1 MNENESNLKQTGTV
15 KLDFSDRAIENFN
28 PTEDSFLYRD
38 SNDNLKKRKQIH
50 IPFDV
55 PKRSPLKGIQLGVYS
70 ATKTKVFIL
79 NYWHNNKSNR
89 LTIGFYIPKIFG
101 VKQASEKLFKLYSEH
116 TENSIWIKDPKV
128 SKRLIAK
135 NQLELSKKKTIC
147 EVIEQYALANFP
159 KIQRGGHLQADMAR
173 KSAVMLFGYNKRFK
187 LIKFTT
193 NTNSGK
199 TEVIFKHKFKG
210 RGKTRINTNP
220 ENFIELF
227 KKFPSGQNIVPGGVI
242 EFSIYDSPLGKTLLE
257 TLTKGDIQRLISK
270 HTYGTQKQL
279 INCINNI
286 WYFAVNSGLLGDNP
300 PLNPTKDYKINKEK
314 IKDFPAVKHNKVI
327 FSKEITKVIWQTLI
341 NCRDQFPFR
350 AECLMFMLV
359 TGTRQSETLRIK
371 KGDIDLNKN
380 IITLQKAKSGKTE
393 VVMITPAV
401 IKVLNYLKELEKK
414 EGYQWSKFT
423 PWLFSTTQFRVA
435 DFDYYR
441 DTEKGKSYIQSEST
455 QLGNPRDCWEF
466 VRNQIRKQYPDFNG
480 APKNFRKN
488 YSAAA
493 VKTLKNSTEAI
504 KLTRHQLTST
514 LEKHYLGNN
523 MEEIADNANLV
534 SNTWFDYANN
544 Q

>member
-1 MNENESNLKQTGTV
+1 
-15 KLDFSDRAIENFN
+15 
-28 PTEDSFLYRD
+28 
-38 SNDNLKKRKQIH
+38 
-50 IPFDV
+50 
-55 PKRSPLKGIQLGVYS
+55 
-70 ATKTKVFIL
+70 
-79 NYWHNNKSNR
+79 
-89 LTIGFYIPKIFG
+89 
-101 VKQASEKLFKLYSEH
+101 
-116 TENSIWIKDPKV
+116 
-128 SKRLIAK
+128 
-135 NQLELSKKKTIC
+135 
-147 EVIEQYALANFP
+147 
-159 KIQRGGHLQADMAR
+159 MAR

-193 NTNSGK
+193 NTNSGR

-220 ENFIELF
+220 GNFIELF

-371 KGDIDLNKN
+371 KSDVDLNKN

-393 VVMITPAV
+393 IVMITPAV

>member
-1 MNENESNLKQTGTV
+1 MNENESNLKKTGTV
-15 KLDFSDRAIENFN
+15 KLEFSDRAIENFN
-28 PTEDSFLYRD
+28 PTEDIFLYRD
-38 SNDNLKKRKQIH
+38 SNNNLKKRKQIH

-101 VKQASEKLFKLYSEH
+101 VKQASERLFKLYSEH
-116 TENSIWIKDPKV
+116 TENSIWTKDPKV

-187 LIKFTT
+187 LIKFTS

-371 KGDIDLNKN
+371 KSDVDLNKN

-493 VKTLKNSTEAI
+493 VKILKNSSEAI

-523 MEEIADNANLV
+523 MEEIAGNANLV

>member
-1 MNENESNLKQTGTV
+1 MNDNISDLKKTGTV
-15 KLDFSDRAIENFN
+15 KLDFSDKAIENFN
-28 PTEDSFLYRD
+28 PNEDSFLYKD
-38 SNDNLKKRKQIH
+38 INNNSKERKQIH
-50 IPFDV
+50 IPFNV
-55 PKRSPLKGIQLGVYS
+55 PKRSPLKGLQLGIYK

-89 LTIGFYIPKIFG
+89 LTIGFYVPKIFG
-101 VKQASEKLFKLYSEH
+101 VKQASEKLFRLYNEH
-116 TENSIWIKDPKV
+116 TENTIWVKDPKI
-128 SKRLIAK
+128 SKRLVTK

-173 KSAVMLFGYNKRFK
+173 KSAAMLFGYNKRFK

-193 NTNSGK
+193 NTNSAK

-210 RGKTRINTNP
+210 RGQAKLNVHP
-220 ENFIELF
+220 ESFMELF
-227 KKFPSGQNIVPGGVI
+227 KKFPPGQNIIPGEII
-242 EFSIYDSPLGKTLLE
+242 ECSIYDSPIGKTLLE

-286 WYFAVNSGLLGDNP
+286 WYFAINSGLLGDNP
-300 PLNPTKDYKINKEK
+300 PVNPTKDYKINKEK

-327 FSKEITKVIWQTLI
+327 FNKEITRVIWEELI

-350 AECLMFMLV
+350 AECLLFMLV

-371 KGDIDLNKN
+371 KADVDINKN

-401 IKVLNYLKELEKK
+401 IKVLRYLKDLENR
-414 EGYQWSKFT
+414 ESYQWSKFT

-435 DFDYYR
+435 DFDYYK
-441 DTEKGKSYIQSEST
+441 DTEKGQSYIQSENT
-455 QLGNPRDCWEF
+455 QLGNPRDCWEY
-466 VRNQIRKQYPDFNG
+466 VRNQIRKNYPEFNG

-493 VKTLKNSTEAI
+493 VKILKNSSEAI

-534 SNTWFDYANN
+534 SNNWFDFASN